1 MLTILISLVN
11 DRGLGRKLGEGIQ
24 FCITLVGC
32 LAFAFWSSWRV
43 SLVVLTLIPLMIGA
57 TNFLIKMTTTQ
68 TQRANSSYA
77 KAGSIVYTT
86 VSSIRTILALNAVE
100 DVIRQFT
107 TATQEAYVGASSQV
121 IMVGLANGI
130 VMGIFCGV
138 YIPVSWYGAYLLYDA
153 VAETGCD
160 PSGAVPDNATCS
172 PSAFHI
178 FNALL
183 GMTFAGAV
191 VPQISGAIESFTGAR
206 SACYPAMEAIR
217 RKTKQLDSGVVAEE
231 SVNEQDEAKH
241 EVVRRGNQTTLPK
254 YVIDSSSE
262 SGLKPSNVVGNISF
276 ENVTFAYPTRQ
287 EVKVFDGFN
296 LEVKAG
302 QTVALCGPR

>member
-1 MLTILISLVN
+1 MPGLYLLVQ
-11 DRGLGRKLGEGIQ
+11 LESQ
-24 FCITLVGC
+24 P
-32 LAFAFWSSWRV
+32 WSSWKV

-57 TNFLIKMTTTQ
+57 TNFLIQLTTTQ

-86 VSSIRTILALNAVE
+86 VSSIRTIHALNAVG

-107 TATQEAYVGASSQV
+107 TATQEAYVGASIQV

-160 PSGAVPDNATCS
+160 PSGAVPDNVTCT

-178 FNALL
+178 VNALL

-206 SACYPAMEAIR
+206 SACYPAIEAFR
-217 RKTKQLDSGVVAEE
+217 RKTNRTDASGLLVEEEEEEFGNEHNEEATKQ
-231 SVNEQDEAKH
+231 
-241 EVVRRGNQTTLPK
+241 VVRRGDSTILPK
-254 YVIDSSSE
+254 YLIDSSSD
-262 SGLKPSNVVGNISF
+262 SGLKPENVVGNISF
-276 ENVTFAYPTRQ
+276 EHVTFAYPTRQ
-287 EVKVFDGFN
+287 EVSVFDGFN